1 MDAITQ
7 TEINR
12 INSPTVYSDFEID
25 VMTDVADWLMSQQ
38 NWLET
43 YGSYE
48 NAVKAFWKE
57 KLDQ

>member
-12 INSPTVYSDFEID
+12 INSSRVYSDFEID
-25 VMTDVADWLMSQQ
+25 VMTDIADWLMSQK

-57 KLDQ
+57 KLE

>member
-12 INSPTVYSDFEID
+12 INSSVVYSDFEID
-25 VMTDVADWLMSQQ
+25 VMTDIADWLMSQE

>member
-1 MDAITQ
+1 
-7 TEINR
+7 
-12 INSPTVYSDFEID
+12 
-25 VMTDVADWLMSQQ
+25 MTDVADWLMSQQ